1 MSKDGKLKLSGDKL
15 AKIALGTIF
24 GISSLICGVVTR
36 NQSNDKLTKI
46 AKKVRNRY
54 YSSIFLISL

>member
-15 AKIALGTIF
+15 AKTALGTII

-36 NQSNDKLTKI
+36 NQNNDKLTKI

-54 YSSIFLISL
+54 YSIIFLISL